1 MLKIHPGRYDD
12 YMKDKTHQEQE
23 ENNLQVSE
31 SENVDLIEITG
42 TIDTVLASKAM
53 ALAEDDVGSWVLI
66 TTTDVN
72 LENENLTDYLKSG
85 DK

>member
-12 YMKDKTHQEQE
+12 YMKDKTLQEQE
-23 ENNLQVSE
+23 ENNLQVLE

-42 TIDTVLASKAM
+42 TIDSVIASKAM

>member
-12 YMKDKTHQEQE
+12 YMKDKTLQEQE

>member
-12 YMKDKTHQEQE
+12 YMKDKTLQEQE

-42 TIDTVLASKAM
+42 TIDSVIASKAM

>member
-12 YMKDKTHQEQE
+12 YMKDKTLQEQE

-42 TIDTVLASKAM
+42 TIDSVLASKAM

>member
-1 MLKIHPGRYDD
+1 MLTIHPGRYDD
-12 YMKDKTHQEQE
+12 YMKDKTLQEQE

-66 TTTDVN
+66 TTTNVN

>member
-12 YMKDKTHQEQE
+12 YMKDKTLQEEE